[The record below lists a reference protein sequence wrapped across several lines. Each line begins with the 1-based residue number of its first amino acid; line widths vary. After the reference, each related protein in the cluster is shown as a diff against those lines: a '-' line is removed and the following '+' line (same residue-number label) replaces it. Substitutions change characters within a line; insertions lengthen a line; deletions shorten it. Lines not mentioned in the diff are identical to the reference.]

1 MSGNKFGKRGH
12 IPNNSAKAKAKR
24 ICMQPD
30 CEAKCSYKCERQ
42 ETANSTGKRK
52 RSDSI
57 NWSDDESFLLR
68 AENKLEE
75 IFSGQDAIL
84 SAPFT
89 SPILKQ
95 VRQSNSDDCLFTD
108 SIQPGEDENGITSSS
123 LNKDLIAD
131 VELDDIFISQNLRI
145 PAPFPTLTVNR
156 LQQSKSDFTNFDL
169 NEIGTFE
176 MEDIFHVN
184 DDGKFDV
191 QSTQLFIDTISQ
203 VPKSPER
210 KQSKNDQLS
219 MTMGTSFLSKSV
231 LDGIIQGSQYETHE
245 SLNNQRVSQAQCG
258 LTTIKQADWQ
268 SQSFTDFEKCV
279 DSVPAKGNFYGLPE
293 KVKKLIFENKGIQDL
308 YGESSEEFLKATNH
322 SLMHFRLAER
332 VFKSSCCTTAQEPYL
347 CVAN

>member
-1 MSGNKFGKRGH
+1 MSGNNFGKRGH
-12 IPNNSAKAKAKR
+12 IPNNSAKAIAKR

-30 CEAKCSYKCERQ
+30 CKTKCSDKCGRQ
-42 ETANSTGKRK
+42 ETANSTDKKK

-89 SPILKQ
+89 SPILTQ
-95 VRQSNSDDCLFTD
+95 ARQSNSDDCLFNDT
-108 SIQPGEDENGITSSS
+108 IQSGEDESGITSSS

-145 PAPFPTLTVNR
+145 PASLPTSTVNR
-156 LQQSKSDFTNFDL
+156 VQQRKSDFKNIDL

-191 QSTQLFIDTISQ
+191 QSTQLFLDTISQ

-210 KQSKNDQLS
+210 KQSKNDTLP

-245 SLNNQRVSQAQCG
+245 SLNSQRVSQAQCG
-258 LTTIKQADWQ
+258 LTTLNKADWQ
-268 SQSFTDFEKCV
+268 TQSFTDFENCL
-279 DSVPAKGNFYGLPE
+279 DMVPAKGNFYGLPE

-308 YGESSEEFLKATNH
+308 YGELNEESIKATYH
-322 SLMHFRLAER
+322 SLNAFQIGRTS
-332 VFKSSCCTTAQEPYL
+332 V
-347 CVAN
+347 